1 MLSIRRELPPM
12 LALATPV
19 VLAEL
24 GWVTMG
30 IVDTVMVGPLGPAA
44 IGAVGLASMLFFA
57 IAVFAMGLL
66 LGLDPLVAQA
76 FGAKRLDE
84 CHRWLIDG
92 IWLSALITLP
102 MLGATAL
109 LDLTLAAWGLPPEVL
124 TMTRPYLSI
133 VNWSLPPLLL
143 YVAFRRYL
151 QAMSIVRPVMIAL
164 VLGNVAN
171 VAANWALIY
180 GHLGFPPLGVS
191 GSAYSTLVARV
202 FMAVFLFGAVVR
214 HDASHSPPLRDTPFR
229 FDAGRVRRLFALGL
243 PAAGQAVLEVGVFAA
258 ATALAGR
265 VSADALA
272 AHQIALNLAAFTF
285 MVPFGIASA
294 AAVRVGQAVGRGDGA
309 GASTAGW
316 TAILIGV
323 SFMSCAAAVFF
334 LAPRPLLALFTNDE
348 AVIATGVTL
357 LFVAAVFQLFD
368 GLQAVTTGALRGVA
382 DTRTPMLWNL
392 TGHWLVG
399 LPLGY
404 TLCFVLQRGV
414 AGLWWGLS
422 AGLMICGVALL
433 TAWGRASALLTQDV
447 RRIHG

>member
-1 MLSIRRELPPM
+1 MLS
-12 LALATPV
+12 LATPV

-30 IVDTVMVGPLGPAA
+30 IVDTVMVGPLGPGA
-44 IGAVGLASMLFFA
+44 IGAVGFAGMLFFA

-76 FGAKRLDE
+76 FGARRIDE

-92 IWLSALITLP
+92 IWLSAIITLP
-102 MLGATAL
+102 MLAATAAVDASL
-109 LDLTLAAWGLPPEVL
+109 GSWGLPPDVL
-124 TMTRPYLSI
+124 AMTRPYLAI
-133 VNWSLPPLLL
+133 INWSLPPLLL

-151 QAMSIVRPVMIAL
+151 QAMSIVRPVMTAL
-164 VLGNVAN
+164 VLANVAN
-171 VAANWALIY
+171 VIVNWALIY
-180 GHLGFPPLGVS
+180 GHLGFPALGVP
-191 GSAYSTLVARV
+191 GSAYSTLLSRI
-202 FMAVFLFGAVVR
+202 FMAVWLFGAVM
-214 HDASHSPPLRDTPFR
+214 SHQRSQSTRLIATPLR
-229 FDAGRVRRLFALGL
+229 FDRGRVQQLFALGL
-243 PAAGQAVLEVGVFAA
+243 PAAGQSVLEVGVFAA

-272 AHQIALNLAAFTF
+272 AHQIALNIAAFTF

-294 AAVRVGQAVGRGDGA
+294 AAVRVGQARGRGDNA

-323 SFMSCAAAVFF
+323 AFMACAAAVFF
-334 LAPRPLLALFTNDE
+334 AAPRPLLLLFTRDE
-348 AVIATGVTL
+348 AVVATGVGL

-368 GLQAVTTGALRGVA
+368 GLQAVTTGALRGLA

-392 TGHWLVG
+392 AGHWLIG

-404 TLCFVLQRGV
+404 TLCFLLGRGV
-414 AGLWWGLS
+414 TGLWWGLS

-433 TAWGRASALLTQDV
+433 ITWGRASALLTLEV